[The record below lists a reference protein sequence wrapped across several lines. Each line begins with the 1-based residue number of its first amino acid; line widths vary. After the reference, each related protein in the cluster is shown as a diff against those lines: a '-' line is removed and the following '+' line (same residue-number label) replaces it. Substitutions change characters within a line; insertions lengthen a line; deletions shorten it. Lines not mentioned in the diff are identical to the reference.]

1 MSHRGIITL
10 PPSHV
15 DVVVSR
21 ACARI
26 VTPRVER
33 VLQVATWL
41 ADEKIVLGVTVL
53 FWTYIRLSRRT
64 DLARPADQMLCCVA
78 LAGILPHLVK
88 RLVDRKRPDRVV
100 VHGRRPPRSGNAWNS
115 FPSGHALHLGA
126 IVGSLTRL
134 SPDRFRILVWPS
146 ITALVAT
153 RIMLLAHYVSDVVAG
168 LVLGAAI
175 DKLVGRR
182 FNSVRATPIAKL

>member
-1 MSHRGIITL
+1 M
-10 PPSHV
+10 
-15 DVVVSR
+15 
-21 ACARI
+21 
-26 VTPRVER
+26 
-33 VLQVATWL
+33 LQVATWL

-64 DLARPADQMLCCVA
+64 DLARLADQMLCCVA

-100 VHGRRPPRSGNAWNS
+100 VHGRRHGIPRSGNAWNS